1 MKILAIGV
9 GIGHLEVSSG
19 PELGITFEVS
29 LDLFVTVSFGDST
42 ADDMSLLKVNN
53 TLLAPS

>member
-9 GIGHLEVSSG
+9 GIGHLEVCSG
-19 PELGITFEVS
+19 PALGITFEVS

-42 ADDMSLLKVNN
+42 VDDMSLLKVNN
-53 TLLAPS
+53 TLLTPS